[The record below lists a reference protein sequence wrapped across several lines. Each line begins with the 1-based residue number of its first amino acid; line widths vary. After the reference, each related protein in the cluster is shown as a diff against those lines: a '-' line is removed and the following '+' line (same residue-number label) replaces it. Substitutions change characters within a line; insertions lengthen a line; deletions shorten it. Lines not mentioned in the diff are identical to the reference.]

1 MKMLRSPAPVREDD
15 WCFRLSCQF
24 VVYVV
29 NKRQF
34 DLRSEAVQASAHW
47 RFGCRKVMSTSE
59 WEIKDQMMSETG
71 TERPYSV
78 GSSSTIQFECYKSWF
93 SHVGRTVGDHS
104 SMIKFAFI

>member
-59 WEIKDQMMSETG
+59 VCCKCLRLSCQFCVYVVNKRQLSHI
-71 TERPYSV
+71 
-78 GSSSTIQFECYKSWF
+78 SSGKLKTK
-93 SHVGRTVGDHS
+93 
-104 SMIKFAFI
+104 